1 MVHLTCIL
9 SMTEIMEKLS
19 IVCAF
24 GGLRLGSRE
33 AEVENLGFTLQLW
46 KN

>member
-1 MVHLTCIL
+1 
-9 SMTEIMEKLS
+9 MTEITGKLS

-24 GGLRLGSRE
+24 GGLRLGSGE